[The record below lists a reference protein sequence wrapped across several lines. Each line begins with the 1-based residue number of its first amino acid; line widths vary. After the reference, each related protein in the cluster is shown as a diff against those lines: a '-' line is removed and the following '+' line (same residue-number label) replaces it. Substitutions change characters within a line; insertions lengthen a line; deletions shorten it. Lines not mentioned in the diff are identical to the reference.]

1 MNFCPNCGNTLVN
14 VNCPACNYQ
23 DKNNIGFNIL
33 SFFFPL
39 VGLVLYILWKDEH
52 PVKAKGCGKAAL
64 ASVIVNA
71 ILTVI
76 ILVLYFVFFASTI
89 ANTINTMEAMDT
101 TIENGSLVMAA
112 MSLLPI

>member
-1 MNFCPNCGNTLVN
+1 MNFCPNCGNTLIN
-14 VNCPACNYQ
+14 GKCPACNYQ

-39 VGLVLYILWKDEH
+39 IGLVLYVIWKDEH

-76 ILVLYFVFFASTI
+76 VLVLYFAFVVGTI
-89 ANTINTMEAMDT
+89 KTMETMDT
-101 TIENGSLVMAA
+101 TIENGSRVMAA
-112 MSLLPI
+112 MSLLHI

>member
-1 MNFCPNCGNTLVN
+1 MNFCPNCGNTLIN
-14 VNCPACNYQ
+14 GKCPACNYQ

-39 VGLVLYILWKDEH
+39 IGLVLYVIWKDEH

-76 ILVLYFVFFASTI
+76 VLVLYFAFVVGTI
-89 ANTINTMEAMDT
+89 KTMETMDT

>member
-1 MNFCPNCGNTLVN
+1 MNFCPNCGNTLIN
-14 VNCPACNYQ
+14 GKCPACNYQ

-39 VGLVLYILWKDEH
+39 IGLVLYVIWKDEH

-76 ILVLYFVFFASTI
+76 ILVLYFAFVVGTI
-89 ANTINTMEAMDT
+89 KTMETMDT
-101 TIENGSLVMAA
+101 TIENGNLVMAA

>member
-1 MNFCPNCGNTLVN
+1 MNFCPNCGNTLIN
-14 VNCPACNYQ
+14 GKCPACNYQ

-39 VGLVLYILWKDEH
+39 IGLVLYIIWKDEH

-76 ILVLYFVFFASTI
+76 ILVLYFTFVVGTI
-89 ANTINTMEAMDT
+89 KTIEAMDT

>member
-1 MNFCPNCGNTLVN
+1 MNFCPNCGNTLIN
-14 VNCPACNYQ
+14 GKCPACNYQ

-39 VGLVLYILWKDEH
+39 IGLVLYILWTDEH

-71 ILTVI
+71 LLTVSI
-76 ILVLYFVFFASTI
+76 SSFLQA
-89 ANTINTMEAMDT
+89 
-101 TIENGSLVMAA
+101 
-112 MSLLPI
+112 LLQTLLTLWKLWIQR